1 MKNLLKNLF
10 VATLITSSGSVFAQQ
25 MPTVPI
31 DKNVR
36 IGKLENGL
44 TYYIRRN
51 TTNEKRADFY
61 IAQKVGSIL
70 EEPQQRGLAHF
81 LEHMAFNGTKHFP
94 GTDKALGIV
103 PWCESVGIKFGTNLN
118 AGTGI
123 DQTVYNISN
132 APVTR
137 DGIIDSCLLILHDWS
152 NDLLLSDNEID
163 KERGVIHEEWRSRM
177 NASQRF
183 QENAM
188 KVIYPGSKYADCS
201 PIGTMDVVDNFKYQ
215 VLRDYYEKWY
225 RPDLQGLVI
234 VGDIDVDVIEA
245 KIKSMFADIAK
256 PINPAKRIYFPV
268 EDNKEPIVFIGK
280 DKEQQNVQ
288 ILVFN
293 KHDAFPDSLKN
304 NMQYLLMNY
313 AKSMIGVM
321 INARLNEL
329 KQSANPPYIH
339 ASAYDQMFF
348 ASKTKNSFTGVAI
361 CKDDGIELALTSL
374 LRETE
379 RAKRFGFTES
389 EYIRARA
396 EYISQLESDF
406 NERAKTK
413 NSTYVNQYIK
423 NFLNNEPIPSI
434 EDKFTIINQIAP
446 KIPISMINETM
457 KSFFTDGNLVITLF
471 GPDKE
476 GLTYPTKEKL
486 LEISDKVKAE
496 NITAY
501 VDKVSNEPLMAKS
514 PKSGKVISK
523 KENTI
528 YGTTTLTLS
537 NGVKVIIK
545 KTDFKADEIRM
556 EAVSLGGNSLISNSE
571 LANIKVLNSVAT
583 LGGLGNFSTVNL
595 EKILAGKKAYVEPNI
610 DENTEGVSGLCS
622 PKDLETMLQLTY
634 LTFTSPR
641 MDIDAFKSFVKRE
654 RATLENMEANPMVAF
669 QDSIIATTYNNHPRA
684 LRLKK
689 EMLDKIDYQKC
700 IDLYKERFKNA
711 GDFTFVLVGN
721 VELSKVTP
729 LLEKYLGSLPST
741 KKKETFKDLNIEN
754 RKGII
759 TNEFYKKQEPAK
771 ASVQIIYSGKCKF
784 NLENEVLMSA
794 LSQILTIV
802 YTEKVREQEGG
813 TYGVHVNGKVRKLPK
828 ETFNLEVYYQTD
840 PAKKNKL
847 TRIIFDEATAMT
859 KACTSETNLTKV
871 KEYLLKRN
879 KENLKENRFWLSNI
893 NDYIL
898 NGVDMTTNYE
908 TIVNKLTTT
917 DIMKF
922 AKSLL
927 DQNNRIEVTM
937 TSPVTK

>member
-1 MKNLLKNLF
+1 MKKLFKSLF
-10 VATLITSSGSVFAQQ
+10 VATLLTSTGSAFAQQ
-25 MPTVPI
+25 MPTIPV

-94 GTDKALGIV
+94 GTDKALGLV

-123 DQTVYNISN
+123 DQTIYNISN

-152 NDLLLSDNEID
+152 NDLLLSDKEID

-177 NASQRF
+177 SASQRF
-183 QENAM
+183 QEKAM
-188 KVIYPGSKYADCS
+188 PVIYPGSKYADCS
-201 PIGTMDVVDNFKYQ
+201 PIGTMEVVDNFKYQ

-234 VGDIDVDVIEA
+234 VGDIDVDIIEA
-245 KIKSMFADIAK
+245 KIKSLFADIAK
-256 PINPAKRIYFPV
+256 PVNPATRIYFPV

-288 ILVFN
+288 IIVFN

-304 NMQYLLMNY
+304 NMQYLLQNY
-313 AKSMIGVM
+313 AKGMISVM

-329 KQSANPPYIH
+329 KQTANPPYIY
-339 ASAYDQMFF
+339 ASSYDQMFF
-348 ASKTKNSFTGVAI
+348 ASRTKSSFTGIAI
-361 CKDDGIELALTSL
+361 CKDDDIELALTSL

-389 EYIRARA
+389 EYVRARA
-396 EYISQLESDF
+396 EYISQLESDY

-423 NFLNNEPIPSI
+423 NFLSNEPIPSI
-434 EDKFTIINQIAP
+434 EDKFTIINEIAP

-457 KSFFTDGNLVITLF
+457 KSFFTEGNLVITLF

-476 GLTYPTKEKL
+476 DIIYPTKEKL
-486 LEISDKVKAE
+486 LDISNKVKTE

-501 VDKVSNEPLMAKS
+501 VDKVSNEPLIAKS
-514 PKSGKVISK
+514 PKAGKVVSK

-537 NGVKVIIK
+537 NGVKIIVK
-545 KTDFKADEIRM
+545 KTDFKANEIHM
-556 EAVSLGGNSLISNSE
+556 KAISLGGNSLIPNSE
-571 LANIKVLNSVAT
+571 LTNMKALYNVAT
-583 LGGLGNFSTVNL
+583 LGGLGNFSTINL
-595 EKILAGKKAYVEPNI
+595 EKTLAGKQVYVDPYIE
-610 DENTEGVSGLCS
+610 ENVEGVNGFCT

-641 MDIDAFKSFVKRE
+641 MDMDVFKSYIKRE
-654 RATLENMEANPMVAF
+654 KASLENMEANPMVAF
-669 QDSIIATTYNNHPRA
+669 HDSIEATNFNNHPRA

-700 IDLYKERFKNA
+700 INLYKERFRNA
-711 GDFTFVLVGN
+711 GDFTFTLVGN
-721 VELSKVTP
+721 VDLAKATP

-741 KKKETFKDLNIEN
+741 NKKETFKDQNIDI

-759 TNEFYKKQEPAK
+759 TNEFYKKQETAK
-771 ASVQIIYSGKCKF
+771 ASVQITYSGKCKY
-784 NLENEVLMSA
+784 NLENEVLINA

-813 TYGVHVNGKVRKLPK
+813 TYGVHVNGEITKLPK
-828 ETFNLEVYYQTD
+828 ETVKLSIYYQTD
-840 PAKKNKL
+840 PSKKNKL
-847 TRIIFDEATAMT
+847 TQIIFDEATAMT
-859 KACTSETNLTKV
+859 KVCTSETNLTKV
-871 KEYLLKRN
+871 KEYLLKKN
-879 KENLKENRFWLSNI
+879 KENLKENKFWLTNI
-893 NDYIL
+893 INSVF
-898 NGVDMTTNYE
+898 NNVDMTTNYE
-908 TIVNKLTTT
+908 AVVNKLTTT

-922 AKSLL
+922 AQSLFN
-927 DQNNRIEVTM
+927 QNNRIEVTM